1 MHCRG
6 IWWKGSV
13 TSPLALL
20 DADQFFISLI
30 ENYSH
35 IFTSFDF
42 PDQYLKTKGYS
53 EKWPTS
59 FLEPASQA
67 ACLYDIAYG
76 KKRVKCPMP
85 YSLLASHCRQCRDCL
100 RWPRQVWSPGSVGSR
115 RPWGWWWGAQWPV
128 CVPTQ
133 DPSVTAPLGETAL
146 LWNLVPPEDRAPS
159 VRLRDGW
166 PVWPRTSHCWWIACS
181 CLSWW
186 WALLAT
192 ARVWPFDSPHCLLA
206 VDWAGFSIPPSSGG
220 RNTWVLSLGK
230 NLGLL
235 VLGKGCEGRRDR
247 CVGLEGASQA
257 WNEFLLLSFLCIGR
271 MNRKTNRCL
280 QYNTCIKSNNK

>member
-1 MHCRG
+1 MACALPWHLVKGLSHLTCCTFRCRSVFHFFNRKLFTYFYI
-6 IWWKGSV
+6 IWFSWPV
-13 TSPLALL
+13 
-20 DADQFFISLI
+20 F
-30 ENYSH
+30 
-35 IFTSFDF
+35 
-42 PDQYLKTKGYS
+42 KTKRIFW
-53 EKWPTS
+53 KMANRFFRTS
-59 FLEPASQA
+59 IPSSVPLWR
-67 ACLYDIAYG
+67 
-76 KKRVKCPMP
+76 RVWKEKCPMP

-100 RWPRQVWSPGSVGSR
+100 RWPRQVWLPGSV
-115 RPWGWWWGAQWPV
+115 
-128 CVPTQ
+128 
-133 DPSVTAPLGETAL
+133 VTAPSGEAAL

-159 VRLRDGW
+159 ARLRDGW
-166 PVWPRTSHCWWIACS
+166 PVWPRTSHCWRMACS

-192 ARVWPFDSPHCLLA
+192 ARVWPFVSPHCLLV

-257 WNEFLLLSFLCIGR
+257 WDEFLLLSFLCIGR
-271 MNRKTNRCL
+271 MNRKTNMSAV
-280 QYNTCIKSNNK
+280 QYLY